1 MRGLRSLLA
10 VGAVLGSAVAFGPAA
25 NAQRTVRPS
34 VDPRA
39 DALLHRMSVD
49 LSNLRTFQVQ
59 TNYSTEV
66 VTRQG
71 QKIQMLG
78 ESNLSVKRPNM
89 LRSDRSGPRGDVT
102 FFYDGRNVTVY
113 GSRANLYATTNA
125 PPTLDRAIDF
135 TRQQLDL
142 EAPAADL
149 LYSNPYQVLMEDVV
163 SGRYIGEEPVGNRLC
178 HHLAYRGHAT
188 DWQIWIDAGPRA
200 LPCRFEITSK
210 NVTGRPEFSVDLH
223 NWRLD
228 PPLSPQMFAFR
239 PPPGSARISFLT
251 VSQRMQRRQQ
261 RQQQRQQRLQQQ
273 QGGAG

>member
-1 MRGLRSLLA
+1 MKGLRSLLA
-10 VGAVLGSAVAFGPAA
+10 VSAVLGSAVAFGAPARV
-25 NAQRTVRPS
+25 RTGQPS
-34 VDPRA
+34 IDPRA
-39 DALLHRMSVD
+39 DALLHRMSAD

-71 QKIQMLG
+71 EKIQMLG

-89 LRSDRSGPRGDVT
+89 LRTDRSGPRGDVT

-113 GSRANLYATTNA
+113 GARANLYATANA
-125 PPTLDRAIDF
+125 PPTLDRTIDF

-149 LYSNPYQVLMEDVV
+149 LYSNPYQALMEDVI
-163 SGRYIGEEPVGNRLC
+163 SGRYIGEEPIGNRMC

-188 DWQIWIDAGPRA
+188 DWEIWIDSGPRA
-200 LPCRFEITSK
+200 LPCRFEITTNDVK
-210 NVTGRPEFSVDLH
+210 GRPEFAIAFH

-228 PPLSPQMFAFR
+228 PPLSNQMFAFR
-239 PPPGSARISFLT
+239 PPPGAARISFLT
-251 VSQRMQRRQQ
+251 VAQRRQRMQQRRQQ
-261 RQQQRQQRLQQQ
+261 RMNQQQ

>member
-25 NAQRTVRPS
+25 SAQRAAPPN

-39 DALLHRMSVD
+39 DALLHRMSAD
-49 LSNLRTFQVQ
+49 LSNLRTFQVS
-59 TNYSTEV
+59 THYSTEV

-71 QKIQMLG
+71 QKIQMMG

-125 PPTLDRAIDF
+125 PPSLDRAIDF

-142 EAPAADL
+142 EAPGADL
-149 LYSNPYQVLMEDVV
+149 LYSDPYQALMEDVV
-163 SGRYIGEEPVGNRLC
+163 SGRYVDDEPIGNRLC
-178 HHLAYRGHAT
+178 HHLAYRGHET

-210 NVTGRPEFSVDLH
+210 NVVGRPEFSVDLF

-228 PPLSPQMFAFR
+228 PPLPNQMFAFR
-239 PPPGSARISFLT
+239 PPPGAARISFLT
-251 VSQRMQRRQQ
+251 VAQRQQ
-261 RQQQRQQRLQQQ
+261 RQRRRFQQQQRIQQK

>member
-25 NAQRTVRPS
+25 SAQRAAPPN

-39 DALLHRMSVD
+39 DALLHRMSAD
-49 LSNLRTFQVQ
+49 LSNLRTFQVS
-59 TNYSTEV
+59 TRYSTEV

-71 QKIQMLG
+71 QKIQMMG

-125 PPTLDRAIDF
+125 PPSLDRAIDF

-142 EAPAADL
+142 EAPGADL
-149 LYSNPYQVLMEDVV
+149 LYSDPYQALMEDVV
-163 SGRYIGEEPVGNRLC
+163 SGRYVDDEPIGNRLC
-178 HHLAYRGHAT
+178 HHLAYRGHET

-210 NVTGRPEFSVDLH
+210 NVVGRPEFSVDLF

-228 PPLSPQMFAFR
+228 PPLPNQMFAFR
-239 PPPGSARISFLT
+239 PPPGAARISFLT
-251 VSQRMQRRQQ
+251 VAQRQQ
-261 RQQQRQQRLQQQ
+261 RQRRRFQQQQRIQQK